1 MYLLLHEVRS
11 LGIDVEL
18 FYTGE
23 LRGAT
28 DMFRATRRLRKHCA
42 GFDAVHAQYGSA
54 CGWITSL
61 AMHPNILT
69 LRGTDLLGVELG
81 SVRRRVRGAV
91 GQLLTYRS
99 LRSYS
104 SVVVVSQQMANF
116 VESRT
121 EHLPI
126 SVLPDGLDLNLFSP
140 MNRQDARARL
150 GEPDNKRPW
159 VLAASIHS
167 SNPIKRWP
175 LARATFDVLSH
186 QIAGVELRAISGV
199 SHADMPLWI
208 NAADVVLVTST
219 HEGWPNIV
227 KEGLACNVPFV
238 STNVSDLHRIATVEP
253 SCQIAEA
260 NPTALADAL
269 AKTISAGRNANL
281 RRHVESMD
289 VGLIAQKYLAIYEEV
304 CSLPEK
310 VAA

>member
-1 MYLLLHEVRS
+1 
-11 LGIDVEL
+11 
-18 FYTGE
+18 
-23 LRGAT
+23 
-28 DMFRATRRLRKHCA
+28 
-42 GFDAVHAQYGSA
+42 
-54 CGWITSL
+54 
-61 AMHPNILT
+61 
-69 LRGTDLLGVELG
+69 
-81 SVRRRVRGAV
+81 
-91 GQLLTYRS
+91 
-99 LRSYS
+99 
-104 SVVVVSQQMANF
+104 
-116 VESRT
+116 
-121 EHLPI
+121 
-126 SVLPDGLDLNLFSP
+126 
-140 MNRQDARARL
+140 
-150 GEPDNKRPW
+150 
-159 VLAASIHS
+159 
-167 SNPIKRWP
+167 
-175 LARATFDVLSH
+175 
-186 QIAGVELRAISGV
+186 
-199 SHADMPLWI
+199 MPLWI